1 MKIPFPLSFLLF
13 LPAVVSSSS
22 IKTKSAKKEK
32 RALQDHVF
40 GRNAAVGKR
49 GRMLSVSLKAQKAA
63 KAGKRRMLSVSSK
76 AGKGRV
82 ASSAKA
88 RKTAQR
94 KK

>member
-1 MKIPFPLSFLLF
+1 MKIPFPLSLLLC

-40 GRNAAVGKR
+40 GRNAAAGKR
-49 GRMLSVSLKAQKAA
+49 GRMLSVSHKAQKSA

-76 AGKGRV
+76 AGKEI
-82 ASSAKA
+82 SAKA
-88 RKTAQR
+88 AKQGPSNFVS
-94 KK
+94 